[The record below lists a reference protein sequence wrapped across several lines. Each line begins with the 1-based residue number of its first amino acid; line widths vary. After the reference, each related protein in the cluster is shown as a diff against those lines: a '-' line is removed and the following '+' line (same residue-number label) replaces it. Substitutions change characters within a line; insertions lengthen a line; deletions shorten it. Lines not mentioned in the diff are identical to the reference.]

1 MPTVTIVD
9 QTNSNVGSIDLAD
22 QVFGVKPHVAAMH
35 QVVRSQMAKARA
47 GTASTKTRSEVAGS
61 GAKPYRQKGT
71 GRARAGRR
79 TSPLWRGGG
88 TTFGPK
94 PRSYAFKV
102 PKKVRRLAMTSALS
116 AKMQAGELVVVDRLE
131 LDEIKTRKF
140 AAILKD
146 LEISG
151 KTLVVTG
158 EPETAVALSAR
169 NLPDVTVLEANRLN
183 VYDVLNVAKLLM
195 TRDAVE
201 KVSEALSA

>member
-9 QTNSNVGSIDLAD
+9 QTNSQVGSIDLAD
-22 QVFGVKPHVAAMH
+22 HVFGVTPHVPAMH
-35 QVVRSQMAKARA
+35 QVVRSQTAKARA

-71 GRARAGRR
+71 GRARAGSR

-88 TTFGPK
+88 TIFGPK
-94 PRSYAFKV
+94 PRSYAFNV
-102 PKKVRRLAMTSALS
+102 PKKVRRLALVSALS

-140 AAILKD
+140 AAILKN

-151 KTLVVTG
+151 KTLVVTA

-169 NLPDVTVLEANRLN
+169 NLPGVTVLEANRLN
-183 VYDVLNVAKLLM
+183 VYDVLNVATLLM
-195 TRDAVE
+195 TRDAAE

>member
-9 QTNSNVGSIDLAD
+9 QTNNHVGSIDLAD

-88 TTFGPK
+88 ITFGPK

-102 PKKVRRLAMTSALS
+102 PKKIRRLAMTSALS

-158 EPETAVALSAR
+158 EPETAVALSGR
-169 NLPDVTVLEANRLN
+169 NLPDVTVLDANRLN
-183 VYDVLNVAKLLM
+183 VYDVLNVAHLLM

>member
-9 QTNSNVGSIDLAD
+9 QTNSQVGSIDLAD
-22 QVFGVKPHVAAMH
+22 HIFGVKPHVPAMH
-35 QVVRSQMAKARA
+35 QVVRAQMAKARA
-47 GTASTKTRSEVAGS
+47 GTASTKTRSEVSGS

-71 GRARAGRR
+71 GRARAGSR

-88 TTFGPK
+88 TIFGPK

-116 AKMQAGELVVVDRLE
+116 AKMQAGQLVVVDRLE

-140 AAILKD
+140 AGILKD

-151 KTLVVTG
+151 KALVVTA
-158 EPETAVALSAR
+158 EPEAAVALSAR
-169 NLPDVTVLEANRLN
+169 NLPDVTVLEASRLN
-183 VYDVLNVAKLLM
+183 VYDVLNVATLLM

>member
-9 QTNSNVGSIDLAD
+9 QTNSQVGSIDLAD
-22 QVFGVKPHVAAMH
+22 HVFGVKPHVAAMH
-35 QVVRSQMAKARA
+35 QVVRAQMAKARA
-47 GTASTKTRSEVAGS
+47 GTASTKTRSEGS
-61 GAKPYRQKGT
+61 GGGAKPYRQKGT
-71 GRARAGRR
+71 GRARAGSR

-88 TTFGPK
+88 IIFGPK

-140 AAILKD
+140 AAILKN

-151 KTLVVTG
+151 KALVVTG
-158 EPETAVALSAR
+158 GPEAVVTLSAR
-169 NLPDVTVLEANRLN
+169 NLPGVTVLEANRLN
-183 VYDVLNVAKLLM
+183 VYDVLNVATLLM